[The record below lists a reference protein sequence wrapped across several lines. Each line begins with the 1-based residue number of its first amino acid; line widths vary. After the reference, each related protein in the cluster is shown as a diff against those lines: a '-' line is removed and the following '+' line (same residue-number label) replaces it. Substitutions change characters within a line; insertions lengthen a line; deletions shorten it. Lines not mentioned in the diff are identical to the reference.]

1 MMKRA
6 FNEFLTALMLLTRIP
21 VGRWCV
27 HSREAVAASV
37 TFFPLVGALVGLVTA
52 AALALGSLALPAR
65 FTALVCMLTGVLL
78 TGGIHEDG
86 LADTADG
93 LLGGTT
99 PARRLEIMKD
109 SRLGSFGALALWF
122 ALSAKWILLCEL
134 LEGGLFLAAR
144 ATFLAHFLGRAAAV
158 GLLHLQPHVGTDP
171 NRARPFCERLP
182 RPRLVAALLAPAL
195 ACLLL
200 FPLRAVS
207 MLALV
212 TVWVFG
218 AAGFFQRRIG
228 GITGDC
234 LGATVQ
240 TTELAV
246 LAMAASLS

>member
-1 MMKRA
+1 MRRT
-6 FNEFLTALMLLTRIP
+6 FNEFLTALMLLTRVP

-27 HSREAVAASV
+27 HSQEAVAASV

-52 AALALGSLALPAR
+52 ASLALGSVSLPAKVA
-65 FTALVCMLTGVLL
+65 ALVCMLAGVLL

-86 LADTADG
+86 LADSADG

-109 SRLGSFGALALWF
+109 SRLGSFGALAIWF

-134 LEGGLFLAAR
+134 LDGGLFLACR
-144 ATFLAHFLGRAAAV
+144 ATFIAHFLGRAAAV
-158 GLLHLQPHVGTDP
+158 GMLHLQPHVGSDP
-171 NRARPFCERLP
+171 GRARPFCERLP
-182 RPRLVAALLAPAL
+182 RPRLVAALLPPAA

-207 MLALV
+207 MLTMVTLLV
-212 TVWVFG
+212 FV
-218 AAGFFQRRIG
+218 AAGFFQKRIG